1 MSFKSVETAMISRS
15 IAFRPSPF
23 RIVGESALLRLI
35 LIDAILFLAMSL
47 AAPGLFLSSANI
59 GSMAVQFPGFG
70 ILALAM
76 AAPMLTGGVDLSII
90 SISNLSAISAALF
103 MQKFAGQAADAS
115 PHVLSIVI
123 AAIFIALLVGT
134 LCGFLNGLIIA
145 EIGVSPILATLA
157 TSLIFAGFAIAATDG
172 AAVFGLPS
180 IFSFIGDGQ
189 IAMMPIPTLVF
200 AIASICLSFVLS
212 RTAFGAKIYL
222 LGANVIASRFAGID
236 NRAVTIKTYVLSGAY
251 SAVAGLVIAAR
262 VNSAKADYGAAYL
275 LLSILICVLGGI
287 NPFGGSGRISGVVLA
302 VLALQFLSSG
312 LNLVGVNNFA
322 TEMVWG
328 GVLLAAMALNQSALL
343 RRK

>member
-1 MSFKSVETAMISRS
+1 
-15 IAFRPSPF
+15 
-23 RIVGESALLRLI
+23 
-35 LIDAILFLAMSL
+35 
-47 AAPGLFLSSANI
+47 
-59 GSMAVQFPGFG
+59 
-70 ILALAM
+70 
-76 AAPMLTGGVDLSII
+76 
-90 SISNLSAISAALF
+90 
-103 MQKFAGQAADAS
+103 
-115 PHVLSIVI
+115 
-123 AAIFIALLVGT
+123 
-134 LCGFLNGLIIA
+134 
-145 EIGVSPILATLA
+145 
-157 TSLIFAGFAIAATDG
+157 
-172 AAVFGLPS
+172 
-180 IFSFIGDGQ
+180 
-189 IAMMPIPTLVF
+189 
-200 AIASICLSFVLS
+200 LSFVLS